1 MSNPNAAVAAREA
14 KPVEKTPSYA
24 WPCLITSVLAGIALV
39 FAWQWLPGI
48 TFPVFKNWLAENNAL
63 FANPANFELMS
74 NVMGL
79 VPIGALIMA
88 LPASY
93 LVRKIGPKAA
103 TVAGLALGAVGTAV
117 SAVFVGDNFYA
128 FLVGRFILGVA
139 LATTIVAGPTCVSVW
154 FPDATRGRA
163 MAIWSIWAPVGIF
176 VINFIGNNVFEMAG
190 SDMVAFQW
198 IWVAVIVVFAVI
210 FAIVFREPR
219 ENERS
224 QVSPERKSFKEVLP
238 FFKSRQLWCLILMFA
253 IYNYIN
259 YGFSQYLKTWMQTP
273 ELLGGLGWDAAAAG
287 LWGGLICACGALAPI
302 GGLILDKTPRDKK
315 YLCVV
320 VGVLFKELASA
331 TFSQVTFFLPYVV
344 FFCAGNML
352 LNACCR
358 PLVPTFVFK
367 GGATAV
373 AFGLSFLTLGQYAGP
388 MFTSYVMHPFSDTLT
403 AASNVAIEAKQA
415 VLASG
420 GTPAD
425 FGPAIAQAAQEA
437 AAAGI
442 HVDPLLAVWA
452 LGPVSIVGIQLAF
465 GVKPSKKQAAGAPA
479 AKPAD
484 EAAAQ
489 H

>member
-253 IYNYIN
+253 IYNYVN

-320 VGVLFKELASA
+320 VGILFLALASA

-344 FFCAGNML
+344 FFLRRQHAAQCL
-352 LNACCR
+352 LPPAR
-358 PLVPTFVFK
+358 ADARVQGRRHGRGLRLVVPD
-367 GGATAV
+367 
-373 AFGLSFLTLGQYAGP
+373 AGP
-388 MFTSYVMHPFSDTLT
+388 VRGPDVHELRHASVQRHADRRLQCGHRGQAGRARFRRHPGRLRPRHRTSGPGGRRRWYPRRPYACRVCARAREHRGHPTRLRR
-403 AASNVAIEAKQA
+403 EA
-415 VLASG
+415 L
-420 GTPAD
+420 
-425 FGPAIAQAAQEA
+425 
-437 AAAGI
+437 
-442 HVDPLLAVWA
+442 
-452 LGPVSIVGIQLAF
+452 
-465 GVKPSKKQAAGAPA
+465 
-479 AKPAD
+479 
-484 EAAAQ
+484 
-489 H
+489 

>member
-238 FFKSRQLWCLILMFA
+238 FFKSRQLWCLIIMFM
-253 IYNYIN
+253 IFNYMN
-259 YGFSQYLKTWMQTP
+259 YFFSNYLKTWLAMP
-273 ELLGGLGWDAAAAG
+273 IDAGGMGWDPGMAG
-287 LWGGLICACGALAPI
+287 LLGGLICACGVLSPI
-302 GGLILDKTPRDKK
+302 GGWILDKLPANLKFTTA
-315 YLCVV
+315 V
-320 VGVLFKELASA
+320 VGIAGLTLASA
-331 TFSQVTFFLPYVV
+331 TSFVADAPIFAAYII
-344 FFCAGNML
+344 FFCIGNML
-352 LNACCR
+352 LNGVCR

-373 AFGLSFLTLGQYAGP
+373 ALGLSCLTFCQYLGQIP
-388 MFTSYVMHPFSDTLT
+388 TTYVHAL
-403 AASNVAIEAKQA
+403 
-415 VLASG
+415 G
-420 GTPAD
+420 
-425 FGPAIAQAAQEA
+425 EA
-437 AAAGI
+437 AGMSIHEIAMIGLVPVGVIGI
-442 HVDPLLAVWA
+442 IISLF
-452 LGPVSIVGIQLAF
+452 I
-465 GVKPSKKQAAGAPA
+465 KPSKPKVAKSGTAMGNTPAAG
-479 AKPAD
+479 

-489 H
+489 VVADKAPVAVDDAPAADGKANDEKAERKE